1 MPVSKNRRKKKR
13 KKSRGA
19 SAASP
24 GGGSM
29 LSLRGSIKKA
39 AGAVSGP
46 QATAPASGRQKNV
59 WSTVLTV
66 VAVVAVLVFAYFK
79 FFRA

>member
-1 MPVSKNRRKKKR
+1 
-13 KKSRGA
+13 
-19 SAASP
+19 
-24 GGGSM
+24 M